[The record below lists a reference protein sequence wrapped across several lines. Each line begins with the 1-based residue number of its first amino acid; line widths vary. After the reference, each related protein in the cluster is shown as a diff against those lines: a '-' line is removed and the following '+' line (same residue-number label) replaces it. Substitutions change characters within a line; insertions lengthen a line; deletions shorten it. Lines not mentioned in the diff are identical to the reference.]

1 SREERPCWPL
11 PRSSGASPNSGR
23 RSSVRPGSWTR
34 SQRPCDGSASRLPVR
49 TTGIRSRPHAPGA
62 SSRTRTPSTTW
73 SVRTRTPNAT
83 RPSWSDCTWTPE
95 ASTLPRWTR
104 HWEASWDVRDGM
116 ASRCPGNGPPDSFA
130 SLPRAPTGDSF
141 PGWAQA
147 CHELAPVT
155 ALQRAHPLHRVA
167 VTVEAALTVQYQ
179 RQADVHPQKSRFVG
193 CCKDGLDRC
202 LCLCQ
207 RDVVGARQSLVER
220 GVAVQLSA

>member
-1 SREERPCWPL
+1 
-11 PRSSGASPNSGR
+11 
-23 RSSVRPGSWTR
+23 
-34 SQRPCDGSASRLPVR
+34 
-49 TTGIRSRPHAPGA
+49 
-62 SSRTRTPSTTW
+62 
-73 SVRTRTPNAT
+73 
-83 RPSWSDCTWTPE
+83 WSDCAWTPE
-95 ASTLPRWTR
+95 ASTPPRWSR
-104 HWEASWDVRDGM
+104 HWEESWPVRDGM
-116 ASRCPGNGPPDSFA
+116 ARACPGSVPADASP

-141 PGWAQA
+141 PGGAQA
-147 CHELAPVT
+147 GHEPAPAT
-155 ALQRAHPLHRVA
+155 AVQRAHPLHRLA